1 MLIVAVKVFLVIDSW
16 PLLFQTPGEGNWIHI
31 QFQNKLQAKRAIS
44 KSGKVFG
51 GKIMVGVT
59 QCIDRVRLI

>member
-1 MLIVAVKVFLVIDSW
+1 MLTVAVYVLVVSDLW
-16 PLLFQTPGEGNWIHI
+16 LLLFQTPVEGNWIHI

-51 GKIMVGVT
+51 GKIMIGVT
-59 QCIDRVRLI
+59 QCIDKVKLI